1 MMIMK
6 NQLKLLTL
14 VLVLIITISS
24 FATISQAAS
33 QLKISDEKEISDT
46 QTQII
51 TKSTAD
57 KKTTQPLSTLE
68 IRSPSYVIAGEIFH
82 IFVYKTSDGAAEI
95 KPEPLE
101 KAIVRVSW
109 NNETYVTNMHGR
121 VILSAPL
128 VEYDK
133 YFFITASKSGYN
145 TDKVNVLVKNAP
157 LQLVITAPSSI
168 YEGESFMVIVTADN
182 QSVADASVLFNRQI
196 SKTDSSGSVTF
207 TAPEVYLNTIFL
219 IQAYKSGY
227 LNASTDIMV
236 INLPTTPII
245 TFVMDDIADTLTVT
259 SVDSLNV
266 LWSDIYIDGNC
277 NISGL
282 GTYVLAGDVIFSCQ
296 GKITLY
302 YIPTCTILGSFLFTQ
317 DITPLITFLMNDIAD
332 TLTVTSVDSLNVL
345 WSDIMING
353 SCDTSGL
360 GIYVTAGDVI
370 FNCKGRIVIIYRPT
384 NKMLGLFDFTDNKLE
399 IIAPFSIYE
408 HQVFEVMI
416 KVDGKPIEKACVA
429 FNGIVQYTDYLGI
442 VKFVAPEVNQST
454 TFEIKAFKE
463 GYESATAK
471 LLVLALKTFGSI
483 LI

>member
-266 LWSDIYIDGNC
+266 LWSD
-277 NISGL
+277 
-282 GTYVLAGDVIFSCQ
+282 V
-296 GKITLY
+296 
-302 YIPTCTILGSFLFTQ
+302 
-317 DITPLITFLMNDIAD
+317 
-332 TLTVTSVDSLNVL
+332 
-345 WSDIMING
+345 MING